1 MPVFAWEGRT
11 RQGQLKK
18 GVVEAAT
25 EAAAMMQL
33 RAQAIIPV
41 SVQAEGGAQRA
52 WLQSLQEGREDA
64 RAGRCSPASSPR

>member
-18 GVVEAAT
+18 GVIEAAS

-33 RAQAIIPV
+33 RAQADR
-41 SVQAEGGAQRA
+41 SDRGQAKAARTRDQ
-52 WLQSLQEGREDA
+52 LNLFKSGREDA
-64 RAGRCSPASSPR
+64 GARRSSRASSRR

>member
-1 MPVFAWEGRT
+1 MAVFAWEGRT

-33 RAQAIIPV
+33 RAQSIIPV
-41 SVQAEGGAQRA
+41 SVKPKA
-52 WLQSLQEGREDA
+52 A
-64 RAGRCSPASSPR
+64 RAGMSFKLLRGA